1 MMATEEKDKGVD
13 GQHNSASVHKPVL
26 LNEVITFLD
35 PKPGDF
41 IIDGTVD
48 GGGHAAALAEL
59 IGPSGVLLG
68 LDWDERLLE
77 KCKTRFADR
86 KNIKLIHGTYAEL
99 PKILAVI
106 AKDLFAAENNLNRA
120 DGSLADGLLI
130 DLGFSSEQLEASGR
144 GFSFGE
150 GRANEPLLMTY
161 DDSRMPVWQIL
172 REESEESLA
181 NIIYEFG
188 GERKSRRIAKAIK
201 DHGRKKPI
209 MTAGELADVVR
220 EVLTGARGAENR
232 GKYEHGRIDPATRT
246 FQAFRIYANSELE
259 NLATLLKNL
268 EKIVKPGGRVAIITF
283 HSTEDGIVKRA
294 FQILAKEEKLEIIIK
309 KPVEATRE
317 EIRENP
323 RSRSAK
329 IRVVKIK

>member
-1 MMATEEKDKGVD
+1 MMAEHSEHS
-13 GQHNSASVHKPVL
+13 QHVPVL
-26 LNEVITFLD
+26 LNETITFLD
-35 PKPGDF
+35 PHPGDF

-48 GGGHAAALAEL
+48 GGGHAREILGRITAT
-59 IGPSGVLLG
+59 GTLLG
-68 LDWDERLLE
+68 IDWDEALLAECRARIGGNKNVILVHGNYADLPEILE
-77 KCKTRFADR
+77 KVSTE
-86 KNIKLIHGTYAEL
+86 HGGRL
-99 PKILAVI
+99 PVK
-106 AKDLFAAENNLNRA
+106 AK
-120 DGSLADGLLI
+120 ADGLLV

-144 GFSFGE
+144 GFSFSE
-150 GRANEPLLMTY
+150 ARANEPLLMTY
-161 DDSRMPVWQIL
+161 DDSRTPVWQIL

-201 DHGRKKPI
+201 DHGRKHPI

-220 EVLTGARGAENR
+220 GVLPER
-232 GKYEHGRIDPATRT
+232 YEHGRIDPATRA
-246 FQAFRIYANSELE
+246 FQAFRIYANGELE
-259 NLATLLKNL
+259 NLTTLLKNL
-268 EKIVKPGGRVAIITF
+268 EAIVKPGGRVVIITF

-294 FQILAKEEKLEIIIK
+294 FQSLAKEEKLEIITK

-329 IRVVKIK
+329 IRAAKIL

>member
-1 MMATEEKDKGVD
+1 MAATEEGAR
-13 GQHNSASVHKPVL
+13 GSMSVHTPVL
-26 LNEVITFLD
+26 LHEVITFLE

-48 GGGHAAALAEL
+48 GGGHAAAIVEL
-59 IGPSGVLLG
+59 IGSSGSLLG

-77 KCKTRFADR
+77 RTQSRFVGQ
-86 KNIKLIHGTYAEL
+86 KNVKLVHGNYAEL
-99 PKILAVI
+99 PKILAT
-106 AKDLFAAENNLNRA
+106 ENNK
-120 DGSLADGLLI
+120 ADGLLI

-144 GFSFGE
+144 GFSFSE
-150 GRANEPLLMTY
+150 ARANEPLLMTY
-161 DDSRMPVWQIL
+161 DDSRTPVWQIL

-201 DHGRKKPI
+201 DHGRKHPI

-220 EVLTGARGAENR
+220 GVLPER
-232 GKYEHGRIDPATRT
+232 YEHGRIDPATRA
-246 FQAFRIYANSELE
+246 FQAFRIYANGELE
-259 NLATLLKNL
+259 NLTTLLKNL
-268 EKIVKPGGRVAIITF
+268 EAIVKPGGRVVIITF

-294 FQILAKEEKLEIIIK
+294 FQSLAKEEKLEIITK

-329 IRVVKIK
+329 IRAAKIL

>member
-1 MMATEEKDKGVD
+1 MAATEEKNKVME
-13 GQHNSASVHKPVL
+13 GQRSVHKPVL

-48 GGGHAAALAEL
+48 GGGHAAAIVKL
-59 IGPSGVLLG
+59 IGPKGTLLG
-68 LDWDERLLE
+68 VDWDEQLLE
-77 KCKTRFADR
+77 RTRARFADHE
-86 KNIKLIHGTYAEL
+86 NVVLVQGNYAEL
-99 PKILAVI
+99 PEILTT
-106 AKDLFAAENNLNRA
+106 KNNI
-120 DGSLADGLLI
+120 ADGLLI

-150 GRANEPLLMTY
+150 AAKDEPLLMTY
-161 DDSRMPVWQIL
+161 DDSRIPVWQIL
-172 REESEESLA
+172 REEREESLA
-181 NIIYEFG
+181 NIIFEFG

-201 DHGRKKPI
+201 DHGRKAPI

-220 EVLTGARGAENR
+220 EALTGGTDGKSRR
-232 GKYEHGRIDPATRT
+232 KYEHGRIDPATRT
-246 FQAFRIYANSELE
+246 FQAFRIYANGELE
-259 NLATLLKNL
+259 NLKTLLKNL
-268 EKIVKPGGRVAIITF
+268 NVIMKPGGQVVIISF

-294 FQILAKEEKLEIIIK
+294 FQSLAKEGKVEIITK

-317 EIRENP
+317 EVRENP

-329 IRVVKIK
+329 IRAAKIL